1 MKYHEVE
8 HIATVAYRSQWPEN
22 DLPEIIFAGRSNAG
36 KSSLINSLT
45 NRKNLA
51 YTASK
56 PGKTQLLNFFK
67 IDNRVVFTDA
77 PGYGFAK
84 GGRKAYENFGKLIEP
99 YFNEREQL
107 IGLVL
112 VLDIRRKPND
122 DDLAM
127 VEFARANHLPVI
139 AACVKSDKLS
149 RNQQFNQIQII
160 TKTLGISKQSAVV
173 CSSTNK
179 TGIDDVW
186 NAIDEMVE
194 KRTIVVDE

>member
-1 MKYHEVE
+1 MKYHDVE
-8 HIATVAYRSQWPEN
+8 LLATAAYKSQWPVN

-56 PGKTQLLNFFK
+56 PGKTQLLNFFS
-67 IDNRVVFTDA
+67 IDHRVVFTDA
-77 PGYGFAK
+77 PGYGFAM
-84 GGRKAYENFGKLIEP
+84 GGKKAYENFGKLIEP

-107 IGLVL
+107 LGLVL

-139 AACVKSDKLS
+139 AACVKADKLS

-173 CSSTNK
+173 CSSLSKN
-179 TGIDDVW
+179 GIDDVW
-186 NAIDEMVE
+186 TAIDQMIE
-194 KRTIVVDE
+194 KRTISE